1 MSKAAEL
8 AEALKAL
15 TRKPTVNLVCKVLEV
30 TGKTCRV
37 EPIDGG
43 AEITG
48 VRLSPVTDSSNEG
61 ILIVPEVGSYVMV
74 SQIKVNAADFVYYVS
89 SCSRITEFKMITTS
103 GTVYSLAKTEMLV
116 TELNKTNTLINALL
130 AIINGAPIP
139 EAGNGAPSALQTALK
154 AALVGQSLGN
164 YANIKNEKI
173 KHNG

>member
-61 ILIVPEVGSYVMV
+61 ILIIPEVDSYVMV

-89 SCSRITEFKMITTS
+89 SCSRITEVKMITTNA
-103 GTVYSLAKTEMLV
+103 TVYSLTKTELLI
-116 TELNKTNTLINALL
+116 TELNKTNALLNALL
-130 AIINGAPIP
+130 AVINGTAIP
-139 EAGNGAPSALQTALK
+139 EPGSGAPSALQVALK
-154 AALVGQSLGN
+154 AAITGQTLGN
-164 YANIKNEKI
+164 YTDIKNEKI

>member
-1 MSKAAEL
+1 MSKQAEL

-48 VRLSPVTDSSNEG
+48 VRLSPVTDASNEG
-61 ILIVPEVGSYVMV
+61 MLIVPEVNSYVMV
-74 SQIKVNAADFVYYVS
+74 SQIKVNATEFKHYVS
-89 SCSRITEFKMITTS
+89 SCSRIAEVNMVTTT
-103 GTVYSLAKTEMLV
+103 GTVYSLTKTELLV
-116 TELNKTNTLINALL
+116 TELNKTNSLLNALL
-130 AIINGAPIP
+130 AVINGTPIP
-139 EAGNGAPSALQTALK
+139 ETGSGAASALQMALK
-154 AALVGQSLGN
+154 AALTGQTLGN
-164 YANIKNEKI
+164 YTNIKNEKI